1 MKDVTDEG
9 YADLLRRLE
18 KTHRR
23 LERYQREHQR
33 LTYKRWVP
41 EIRLDSAP
49 EKLLDK
55 WLDDESGYDEE
66 AWPELKTSLGLQVSQ
81 DQAPLNLQVYR
92 SASDE
97 ETWPIP
103 SVPVNETPTIYGPLQ
118 RAAKEIAD
126 KLKKQW
132 EPYHHGRCYMLS
144 QGLNCQCHLCLI
156 DELAEMADDHDN

>member
-49 EKLLDK
+49 EKLLNE

-66 AWPELKTSLGLQVSQ
+66 TWPELKTSLGLEVSQ

-92 SASDE
+92 SASDD

-103 SVPVNETPTIYGPLQ
+103 GAPF
-118 RAAKEIAD
+118 
-126 KLKKQW
+126 
-132 EPYHHGRCYMLS
+132 
-144 QGLNCQCHLCLI
+144 
-156 DELAEMADDHDN
+156 DED